1 MSEVEEHKDVPY
13 EVHKET
19 VDREERHSRR
29 LIYTII
35 FLVILLVG
43 SNMAWIYAASWFFSQ
58 YEFVSEST
66 VTVDGKEG
74 TANYI
79 GGSGDISNG
88 YYPEDRGEN

>member
-1 MSEVEEHKDVPY
+1 MPESTEHKDVPY
-13 EVHKET
+13 EVHKEAME
-19 VDREERHSRR
+19 REERHSRR

-74 TANYI
+74 NANYI
-79 GGSGDISNG
+79 NGNGDINNG
-88 YYPEDRGEN
+88 TYPGEN

>member
-1 MSEVEEHKDVPY
+1 MPEPAEHKDVPY

-19 VDREERHSRR
+19 VEREERHSRR

-43 SNMAWIYAASWFFSQ
+43 SNMAWIYAAAWFFDQ

-66 VTVDGKEG
+66 ITVDGKEG
-74 TANYI
+74 NANYI
-79 GGSGDISNG
+79 NGNGDINNG
-88 YYPEDRGEN
+88 TYPGEN